1 MTTYAL
7 FQFRRGLSHLWK
19 SKDTTLSEGE
29 PGIELDSGRFKLG
42 DGFKGWSQLP
52 YFSPS
57 HYPDLPTTTC
67 VGRHD
72 NYTNSIAIGGNSNY
86 KSQGTGSI
94 SIGGNKGTINQG
106 SGSISIGY
114 LSSQNEQGDSS
125 IVIGSYS
132 GDSTIKHKQPEN
144 SIILNAS
151 GSPFNANNGITGGFY
166 VKPIRNIYGNGKP
179 LYLTSNNEIVTGY
192 NLIGGNGI
200 VVGTNN
206 NSQTVSLLP
215 SKYTQIVTYPD
226 RTPSITCDVSGFNW
240 CQIPST
246 FWPLTKNGK
255 MFIADYT
262 YLVTGR
268 IQIGTINVNAKLLEM
283 WITVS
288 DKIIGSSSDFN
299 VSNNSF
305 LSIYKDTPKSSG
317 IYTGFNFSYM
327 FNADESSTIIGFAIN
342 QTVENDDASGA
353 FYFVDNLNFN
363 TIGQYR

>member
-42 DGFKGWSQLP
+42 DGMKGWSQLP

-57 HYPDLPTTTC
+57 QYPDLPTTTC

-72 NYTNSIAIGGNSNY
+72 NYTNSILIGGNSNY

-125 IVIGSYS
+125 IVIGSYT
-132 GDSTIKHKQPEN
+132 GDSFIEHKQPEN

-151 GSPFNANNGITGGFY
+151 GTSFNANNGITGGFY
-166 VKPIRNIYGNGKP
+166 VKPIRNVYGDGKP

-200 VVGTNN
+200 EIAPTN

-215 SKYTQIVTYPD
+215 SKYTSVITYPA
-226 RTPSITCDVSGFNW
+226 RTPSITCDSNGFNW
-240 CQIPST
+240 TQIPST
-246 FWPLTKNGK
+246 FWSIEQNGK
-255 MFIADYT
+255 MFISGYT
-262 YLVTGR
+262 YLITGR
-268 IQIGTINVNAKLLEM
+268 IQIG
-283 WITVS
+283 
-288 DKIIGSSSDFN
+288 
-299 VSNNSF
+299 
-305 LSIYKDTPKSSG
+305 
-317 IYTGFNFSYM
+317 
-327 FNADESSTIIGFAIN
+327 
-342 QTVENDDASGA
+342 
-353 FYFVDNLNFN
+353 
-363 TIGQYR
+363 